1 MWTCWAESAL
11 ASREVIVQLCIFV
24 AIPSAVLMAVLQSTV
39 TARLDLFGV
48 SPDLVLLLVVSWTLL
63 RGIQEGVVVA
73 LAGGMVLDA
82 LSGAPFGLG
91 AAALLVACVLAGLGG
106 GAALHTSLSLGN
118 GLLDTLA
125 LRLITVVLVTWVYYG
140 FVAFFLRLSGEV
152 MSAGLALGQIILPT
166 AFLNVLCMLP
176 IYGLVRL
183 MVARSQT
190 EEPMEWR

>member
-39 TARLDLFGV
+39 TAQLDLFGV

-73 LAGGMVLDA
+73 LVGGMVLDA

-91 AAALLVACVLAGLGG
+91 AAALLVASVLAGLGG

-125 LRLITVVLVTWVYYG
+125 LRLIIVVLVTWIYYG

-183 MVARSQT
+183 VVARSQT
-190 EEPMEWR
+190 EEPMEWQ

>member
-91 AAALLVACVLAGLGG
+91 AAALLVASVLAGLGG

-125 LRLITVVLVTWVYYG
+125 VRLLTVVLVTWFYYG

-183 MVARSQT
+183 VVTRSQT
-190 EEPMEWR
+190 EEPMEWQ